1 MSQVTDN
8 QCAITFSEFLASH
21 ESNQQQH
28 VVLGNEAGD
37 ADSIISAL
45 SLAFVDSLY
54 YNALKT
60 PIVSIP
66 RQDLPLRRE
75 TVLLL
80 ELAGV
85 NTSKLRYIDDKG
97 VLDGVREITLVD
109 HNRLT
114 LASSTLP
121 DNVNVVEILD
131 HHFDEQEHSHVQ
143 GDLRNV
149 AFQDNHALVASTCT
163 LIAERLFA
171 SDAAKPPYD
180 FSLSI
185 SLLGVILLDTVNMKP
200 EAGKGTARD
209 QSAIDTLVQE
219 TDWSTLA
226 TSSNEHDLLDTDS
239 GMIDTDKL
247 FHLLSES
254 KFSVDFWKSL
264 SVKDTLRLDYKRF
277 QVVNENAFGAS
288 SILLNLDLFLAK
300 DNLIGDILSFMAQVN
315 IPLLAVLS
323 SQFQNNEPRR
333 QLLLCGTDAKL
344 VEQMAM
350 YLLTSHEASMMESE
364 QVPLGITAD
373 ESLAMKRFRQGNP
386 KASRKQVA
394 PILSSFY
401 SSESSTYSS

>member
-1 MSQVTDN
+1 MDRS
-8 QCAITFSEFLASH
+8 SR
-21 ESNQQQH
+21 QH
-28 VVLGNEAGD
+28 IVIGNEAGD
-37 ADSIISAL
+37 ADSIISSL
-45 SLAFVDSLY
+45 SLGFVDSIY
-54 YNALKT
+54 YNAPKT

-85 NTSKLRYIDDKG
+85 NTDKLRYITDEG
-97 VLDGVREITLVD
+97 ALDGVQQITLVD

-114 LASSTLP
+114 VASSILP
-121 DNVNVVEILD
+121 NNHVKVVEILD

-185 SLLGVILLDTVNMKP
+185 SLLGVILLDTVNMRP

-209 QSAIDTLVQE
+209 QSAIDTLVHE

-226 TSSNEHDLLDTDS
+226 TSRNQHDLLDTDS

-254 KFSVDFWKSL
+254 KFNVDFWKSL
-264 SVKDTLRLDYKRF
+264 SVKDALRLDYKRF
-277 QVVNENAFGAS
+277 QADGDNAFGAS

-300 DNLIGDILSFMAQVN
+300 DNSIEEIQSFMTQANV
-315 IPLLAVLS
+315 PLLAVLS

-333 QLLLCGTDAKL
+333 ELLICGTDAKL
-344 VEQMAM
+344 VDEMAS
-350 YLLTSHEASMMESE
+350 YLLTSEKASMMQSE
-364 QVPLGITAD
+364 QVPLGIDAD
-373 ESLAMKRFRQGNP
+373 GSLAMKRFRQGNP

-401 SSESSTYSS
+401 SSESTTNSS